1 MKEIW
6 KPIPNYEGMYEASD
20 MGRIRSVSRIVKR
33 NGGTNKT
40 LSGRVL
46 VTSTQGNG
54 YKCVTLSQNGCV
66 RTYRVHRLV
75 AITFIP
81 NPKGLPEVNHINE
94 NKADNSVSNLEWIT
108 HIGNIKHG
116 TQIERSHKHRDCKGA
131 NNGMF
136 GRKGKLSPVSKRVA
150 QITPQVKVIAEYD
163 SLREAAKSIGR
174 TPNSITNAIIG
185 RTSHCCGYQWKI
197 INN

>member
-20 MGRIRSVSRIVKR
+20 MGRIRSVSRTVRR
-33 NGGTNKT
+33 NGETNKT

-46 VTSTQGNG
+46 VVNTQGNG
-54 YKCVTLSQNGCV
+54 YKCVTLSKNGNV
-66 RTYRVHRLV
+66 KTYRVHRLV
-75 AITFIP
+75 ATTFIP
-81 NPKGLPEVNHINE
+81 NPQGLPEVNHINE

-116 TQIERSHKHRDCKGA
+116 TTIERSHKNRDCKGA
-131 NNGMF
+131 KNGMF

-150 QITPQVKVIAEYD
+150 QITLQGEVIAEFD
-163 SLREAAKSIGR
+163 SIREAAKAIGR
-174 TPNSITNAIIG
+174 RPTSITNAIVG
-185 RTSHCCGYQWKI
+185 RTLHCCGFQWKI

>member
-1 MKEIW
+1 MKECW
-6 KPIPNYEGMYEASD
+6 KAIPNYEGLYEASD
-20 MGRIRSVSRIVKR
+20 MGRIRSVSRMVKR
-33 NGGTNKT
+33 NGDTKKT
-40 LSGRVL
+40 LCGRVL
-46 VTSTQGNG
+46 VIQTQGNG
-54 YKCVTLSQNGCV
+54 YKCVTLSKNGCV

-75 AITFIP
+75 ATTFIP
-81 NPKGLPEVNHINE
+81 NPQGLPEVNHINE

-108 HIGNIKHG
+108 HVGNIKHG
-116 TQIERSHKHRDCKGA
+116 TQIERSHKNRDCKGV

-150 QITPQVKVIAEYD
+150 QITLQGDMIATYD
-163 SLREAAKSIGR
+163 SLREAAKAIGR

-197 INN
+197 INK